1 MQAEFAPIGQLQT
14 SHSGD
19 NSFWPSFTDIM
30 MVVTMIFLMA
40 TSLLVV
46 RNWQLVSELRE
57 SIVAEQLAAQII
69 ESTSQENVT
78 LEERLANA
86 EQSNSIL
93 RLRLLKKNEELLD
106 ANNTIQ
112 QQAASIRALES
123 SNTEL
128 AKSMDLTN
136 AALAVANLEIDRVA
150 TQYRDLENQLA
161 TLSAQFNQQTIEN
174 EKTRALLTNAKA
186 EIESL
191 TQTSQAQQQEIS
203 SLTREKQRLSQEIA
217 SLIQDR
223 QRQDEKI
230 ANLAQDRQ
238 RQDEEIANLTREKQ
252 RLRQEIANLT
262 QDKQRLT
269 QEIANLTQDKQRL
282 TQESQAYSRELLI
295 FKDESRALLSS
306 AKAEIDLLS
315 RSSQTQQLSITSL
328 EQDKLLLKREVE
340 AYNRQLLA
348 LKGQYEVVKSKY
360 EELVKPAR
368 SAKGKYIAQVFYIKG
383 ETGKIIRY
391 KQPGD
396 SGFTD
401 LPLAEIEKRLS
412 RLKAQKGKD
421 LYVQIIIPQDSG
433 LTYNEAWDFMR
444 KMLVKYDYYYQ

>member
-1 MQAEFAPIGQLQT
+1 
-14 SHSGD
+14 
-19 NSFWPSFTDIM
+19 
-30 MVVTMIFLMA
+30 MIFLMA

-93 RLRLLKKNEELLD
+93 RLRLLKKDEELLVS
-106 ANNTIQ
+106 NNTIQ
-112 QQAASIRALES
+112 QQAASIRALEA
-123 SNTEL
+123 SNTEFGNTLDL
-128 AKSMDLTN
+128 AN
-136 AALAVANLEIDRVA
+136 AALTVANLEIERVA
-150 TQYRDLENQLA
+150 TQYRDLENQVA
-161 TLSAQFNQQTIEN
+161 RLSAQLNQQAVEN
-174 EKTRALLTNAKA
+174 EKTRALLSTAKA

-217 SLIQDR
+217 SLT
-223 QRQDEKI
+223 
-230 ANLAQDRQ
+230 QDRQ
-238 RQDEEIANLTREKQ
+238 RQDEEIASLTQDRQRQDEEIASLTRENQ
-252 RLRQEIANLT
+252 RLSQEIASLT
-262 QDKQRLT
+262 QDKQRL
-269 QEIANLTQDKQRL
+269 A
-282 TQESQAYSRELLI
+282 QESQAYSRELLI

-315 RSSQTQQLSITSL
+315 RSSQTQQQSITSL
-328 EQDKLLLKREVE
+328 KQDKLFLKREVE
-340 AYNRQLLA
+340 DYNRQLLA

-383 ETGKIIRY
+383 ESGKIIRY

-401 LPLAEIEKRLS
+401 LSLAEVEKRLS

-421 LYVQIIIPQDSG
+421 LYVQIIIPENSG

>member
-1 MQAEFAPIGQLQT
+1 MQADFAPIGQMQT

-30 MVVTMIFLMA
+30 IVITMIFLMT

-46 RNWQLVSELRE
+46 RNWQLVAELRE
-57 SIVAEQLAAQII
+57 SIVAEQLAAEII
-69 ESTSQENVT
+69 ESASQENVT

-93 RLRLLKKNEELLD
+93 RLRLLKKDEELLI
-106 ANNTIQ
+106 ASNTIQ
-112 QQAASIRALES
+112 QQAASIGALEA
-123 SNTEL
+123 SNTEFRNTLDL
-128 AKSMDLTN
+128 ANT
-136 AALAVANLEIDRVA
+136 ALIVANLEIERVA
-150 TQYRDLENQLA
+150 TQYQDLENQVDR
-161 TLSAQFNQQTIEN
+161 LSAQLSQQTSDN
-174 EKTRALLTNAKA
+174 QKTMALLSNAKA

-217 SLIQDR
+217 NLTQDR
-223 QRQDEKI
+223 QRQDEEI
-230 ANLAQDRQ
+230 TNLTQDRQ
-238 RQDEEIANLTREKQ
+238 RQDEEIASLTREKQ
-252 RLRQEIANLT
+252 RLSQEIASLT
-262 QDKQRLT
+262 RDKQRL
-269 QEIANLTQDKQRL
+269 A
-282 TQESQAYSRELLI
+282 QESQAYSRELLI
-295 FKDESRALLSS
+295 FKDKSRALLSS

-315 RSSQTQQLSITSL
+315 RSSQTQQQSITSL
-328 EQDKLLLKREVE
+328 KQDKLFLKREVE

-368 SAKGKYIAQVFYIKG
+368 SAKGKYIAQVYYIKG
-383 ETGKIIRY
+383 ESGKIIRF

-401 LPLAEIEKRLS
+401 LSLVEVEKRLS

-421 LYVQIIIPQDSG
+421 LYVQIIIPQNSG

>member
-1 MQAEFAPIGQLQT
+1 
-14 SHSGD
+14 
-19 NSFWPSFTDIM
+19 M

-93 RLRLLKKNEELLD
+93 RLRLLKKDEELLV

-112 QQAASIRALES
+112 QQAASIRVLES

-128 AKSMDLTN
+128 GKSMDLAN
-136 AALAVANLEIDRVA
+136 AALTVANLEIERVA

-174 EKTRALLTNAKA
+174 EKTRAMLTNAKA

-191 TQTSQAQQQEIS
+191 TQTSRAQQQEIS
-203 SLTREKQRLSQEIA
+203 SLTREKQRLSQEVA
-217 SLIQDR
+217 SLTQDR
-223 QRQDEKI
+223 IRQDEEI
-230 ANLAQDRQ
+230 AGLTQDRQ
-238 RQDEEIANLTREKQ
+238 RQDEEIASLTREKQ
-252 RLRQEIANLT
+252 RLSQEIASLT
-262 QDKQRLT
+262 QDKQRL
-269 QEIANLTQDKQRL
+269 A
-282 TQESQAYSRELLI
+282 QESQAYSRELLI
-295 FKDESRALLSS
+295 FKDESGALLSS
-306 AKAEIDLLS
+306 VKAEIDLLS
-315 RSSQTQQLSITSL
+315 RSSQTQQQSITSL
-328 EQDKLLLKREVE
+328 KQDKLFLKREVE

-368 SAKGKYIAQVFYIKG
+368 SAKGKYIVQVYYIKG
-383 ETGKIIRY
+383 KSGKIIRY

-396 SGFTD
+396 GGFTD
-401 LPLAEIEKRLS
+401 FPLAEVEKRLS

-444 KMLVKYDYYYQ
+444 KMLVEYDYYYQ

>member
-1 MQAEFAPIGQLQT
+1 MQADFAPIGQLQT

-30 MVVTMIFLMA
+30 IVIMMIFLMA

-46 RNWQLVSELRE
+46 RNWQLVAELRE

-78 LEERLANA
+78 LEERLANV

-93 RLRLLKKNEELLD
+93 RLRLLKKDEELLV
-106 ANNTIQ
+106 ASNTIQ
-112 QQAASIRALES
+112 QQAASIRALEA
-123 SNTEL
+123 SNTEFGKTLDL
-128 AKSMDLTN
+128 AN
-136 AALAVANLEIDRVA
+136 AALTVANLEIERVA
-150 TQYRDLENQLA
+150 TQYRDLESQVA
-161 TLSAQFNQQTIEN
+161 RLSAQLNQQISDS
-174 EKTRALLTNAKA
+174 EKTMALLSNAKA

-203 SLTREKQRLSQEIA
+203 SLTREKQRMSQEIA
-217 SLIQDR
+217 SLT
-223 QRQDEKI
+223 
-230 ANLAQDRQ
+230 QDRQ
-238 RQDEEIANLTREKQ
+238 RQDEEIASLTRENQ
-252 RLRQEIANLT
+252 RMSQEIASLA
-262 QDKQRLT
+262 QDKQHL
-269 QEIANLTQDKQRL
+269 A
-282 TQESQAYSRELLI
+282 QESQAYSRELLI
-295 FKDESRALLSS
+295 FKDESRALLSL
-306 AKAEIDLLS
+306 ARAEINLLS

-328 EQDKLLLKREVE
+328 KQDKLFLKREVE
-340 AYNRQLLA
+340 DYNRQLLA
-348 LKGQYEVVKSKY
+348 LKGQYDVVKSKY

-368 SAKGKYIAQVFYIKG
+368 SAKGKYIAQVFYVQG
-383 ETGKIIRY
+383 ESGKIIRY

-401 LPLAEIEKRLS
+401 LPLAEVEKRLS

-421 LYVQIIIPQDSG
+421 LYVQIIIPENSG

>member
-1 MQAEFAPIGQLQT
+1 MQADFAPIGQLQT
-14 SHSGD
+14 SNSGD

-30 MVVTMIFLMA
+30 IVIMMIFLMA

-46 RNWQLVSELRE
+46 RNWRLVAELRE

-78 LEERLANA
+78 LEERLANV

-93 RLRLLKKNEELLD
+93 RLRLLKKDEELLI
-106 ANNTIQ
+106 ASNTIQ
-112 QQAASIRALES
+112 QQAASIRALET
-123 SNTEL
+123 SNIEFRNSLDL
-128 AKSMDLTN
+128 AN
-136 AALAVANLEIDRVA
+136 AALTVANLEIERVA
-150 TQYRDLENQLA
+150 AQYRDLENRVARLGTQL
-161 TLSAQFNQQTIEN
+161 NQQAVEN
-174 EKTRALLTNAKA
+174 EKTRALLSNAKA

-217 SLIQDR
+217 SLT
-223 QRQDEKI
+223 
-230 ANLAQDRQ
+230 QDRQ
-238 RQDEEIANLTREKQ
+238 RQDEEIASLTREKQ
-252 RLRQEIANLT
+252 RLSQEIASLT
-262 QDKQRLT
+262 QDKQRL
-269 QEIANLTQDKQRL
+269 A
-282 TQESQAYSRELLI
+282 QESQAYSRELLI

-315 RSSQTQQLSITSL
+315 RSSQTQQQSITSL
-328 EQDKLLLKREVE
+328 KQDKLFLKREVE

-348 LKGQYEVVKSKY
+348 LKGQYEVVKSQY

-368 SAKGKYIAQVFYIKG
+368 SAKGKYIAQVYYIKG
-383 ETGKIIRY
+383 KSGKIIRY

-401 LPLAEIEKRLS
+401 LPLAEVEKRLS

-421 LYVQIIIPQDSG
+421 LYVQIIIPENSG

>member
-1 MQAEFAPIGQLQT
+1 MQADFAPIGQLQT

-30 MVVTMIFLMA
+30 IVIMMIFLMA

-46 RNWQLVSELRE
+46 RNWQLVAELRE

-78 LEERLANA
+78 LEERLANV

-93 RLRLLKKNEELLD
+93 RLRLLKKDEELLV
-106 ANNTIQ
+106 ASNTIQ
-112 QQAASIRALES
+112 QQAASIRTLEA
-123 SNTEL
+123 SNTEFGKTLDL
-128 AKSMDLTN
+128 AN
-136 AALAVANLEIDRVA
+136 AALTIANLEIERVV
-150 TQYRDLENQLA
+150 TQYQDLENQVARLG
-161 TLSAQFNQQTIEN
+161 AQLNQQTVEN
-174 EKTRALLTNAKA
+174 EKTRALLSAAKT

-203 SLTREKQRLSQEIA
+203 SLAREKQRLDEEIA
-217 SLIQDR
+217 SLTQD
-223 QRQDEKI
+223 K
-230 ANLAQDRQ
+230 Q
-238 RQDEEIANLTREKQ
+238 RQDEEIANLTQDGQRQDEEIISLTRENQ
-252 RLRQEIANLT
+252 RLSQEIASLT
-262 QDKQRLT
+262 QDKQRL
-269 QEIANLTQDKQRL
+269 A
-282 TQESQAYSRELLI
+282 QESQAYSRELLI

-306 AKAEIDLLS
+306 ARAEIDLLS

-328 EQDKLLLKREVE
+328 KQEKLFLKREVE
-340 AYNRQLLA
+340 DYNRQLLA
-348 LKGQYEVVKSKY
+348 LKGQYDVVKSKY

-383 ETGKIIRY
+383 ESGKIIRY

-401 LPLAEIEKRLS
+401 LPLAEVEKRLS

-421 LYVQIIIPQDSG
+421 LYVQIIIPENSG

>member
-1 MQAEFAPIGQLQT
+1 MQADFAPIGQLQT

-30 MVVTMIFLMA
+30 IVIMMIFLMA

-46 RNWQLVSELRE
+46 RNWRLVAELRE

-78 LEERLANA
+78 LEERLANV

-93 RLRLLKKNEELLD
+93 RLRLLKKDEELLV
-106 ANNTIQ
+106 ASNTIQ
-112 QQAASIRALES
+112 QQAASIRALEA
-123 SNTEL
+123 SNTEFRKSLDL
-128 AKSMDLTN
+128 AN
-136 AALAVANLEIDRVA
+136 AALTVANLEIERVA
-150 TQYRDLENQLA
+150 TQYRDLENQVA
-161 TLSAQFNQQTIEN
+161 RLSVQLNQQISDS
-174 EKTRALLTNAKA
+174 EKTMALLSNAKA

-217 SLIQDR
+217 SLT
-223 QRQDEKI
+223 
-230 ANLAQDRQ
+230 QDRQ
-238 RQDEEIANLTREKQ
+238 RQDEEIASLTQDRQRQDEEIASLTRENQ
-252 RLRQEIANLT
+252 RLSQEIASLT
-262 QDKQRLT
+262 QDKQRL
-269 QEIANLTQDKQRL
+269 A
-282 TQESQAYSRELLI
+282 QESQAYSRELLI

-315 RSSQTQQLSITSL
+315 RSSQTQQQSITSL
-328 EQDKLLLKREVE
+328 KQDKLFLKREVE
-340 AYNRQLLA
+340 DYNRQLLA
-348 LKGQYEVVKSKY
+348 LKGQYDVVKSKY

-368 SAKGKYIAQVFYIKG
+368 SAKGKYIAQVYYIKG
-383 ETGKIIRY
+383 KSGKIIRY

-401 LPLAEIEKRLS
+401 LPLAEVEKRLS

-421 LYVQIIIPQDSG
+421 LYVQIIIPENSG

>member
-1 MQAEFAPIGQLQT
+1 MQADFAPIGQLQT
-14 SHSGD
+14 RHSGD

-30 MVVTMIFLMA
+30 IVITMIFLMA

-46 RNWQLVSELRE
+46 RNWQLVAELRE

-78 LEERLANA
+78 LEERLANV

-93 RLRLLKKNEELLD
+93 RLRLLKKDEELLV
-106 ANNTIQ
+106 ASNTIQ
-112 QQAASIRALES
+112 QQAASIRALEA
-123 SNTEL
+123 SNTEFGNTLDL
-128 AKSMDLTN
+128 AN
-136 AALAVANLEIDRVA
+136 AALTVANLEIERVA
-150 TQYRDLENQLA
+150 AQYRDLENQVAKLG
-161 TLSAQFNQQTIEN
+161 AQLNQQTVEN
-174 EKTRALLTNAKA
+174 EKTRALLSTAKT

-203 SLTREKQRLSQEIA
+203 SLTQEKQRLSQEIA
-217 SLIQDR
+217 SLEQNR
-223 QRQDEKI
+223 QRQDEEI
-230 ANLAQDRQ
+230 ASLTQDRQ
-238 RQDEEIANLTREKQ
+238 RQDEEIVSLTRENQ
-252 RLRQEIANLT
+252 RLDEEIASLT
-262 QDKQRLT
+262 QDKQRL
-269 QEIANLTQDKQRL
+269 A
-282 TQESQAYSRELLI
+282 QESQAYSRELLI

-306 AKAEIDLLS
+306 ARAEIDLLS

-328 EQDKLLLKREVE
+328 KQDKLFLKREVE
-340 AYNRQLLA
+340 SYNRQLLA

-383 ETGKIIRY
+383 ESGKIIRY

-401 LPLAEIEKRLS
+401 LPLAEVEKRLS

-421 LYVQIIIPQDSG
+421 LYVQIIIPENSG

>member
-1 MQAEFAPIGQLQT
+1 MQANFAPIGQLQT

-30 MVVTMIFLMA
+30 IVITMIFLMA

-46 RNWQLVSELRE
+46 RNWQLVAELRE

-78 LEERLANA
+78 LEERLANV

-93 RLRLLKKNEELLD
+93 RLRLLKKDEELLV
-106 ANNTIQ
+106 ASNTIQ
-112 QQAASIRALES
+112 QQAASIRALEA
-123 SNTEL
+123 SNTEFGNTLDL
-128 AKSMDLTN
+128 AN
-136 AALAVANLEIDRVA
+136 AALTVANLEIERVA
-150 TQYRDLENQLA
+150 TQYRDLENQVA
-161 TLSAQFNQQTIEN
+161 RLSAQLNQQAVEN
-174 EKTRALLTNAKA
+174 EKTRALLSTAKA

-217 SLIQDR
+217 SLT
-223 QRQDEKI
+223 
-230 ANLAQDRQ
+230 QDRQ
-238 RQDEEIANLTREKQ
+238 RQDEEIASLTQDRQRQDEEIAGLTRENQ
-252 RLRQEIANLT
+252 RLSQEIASLT
-262 QDKQRLT
+262 QDKQRL
-269 QEIANLTQDKQRL
+269 A
-282 TQESQAYSRELLI
+282 QESQAYSRELLI

-306 AKAEIDLLS
+306 ARAEIDLLS
-315 RSSQTQQLSITSL
+315 RSSQTQQQSITSL
-328 EQDKLLLKREVE
+328 KQDKLFLKREVE
-340 AYNRQLLA
+340 SYNRQLLA

-368 SAKGKYIAQVFYIKG
+368 SAKGKYIVQVYYIKG
-383 ETGKIIRY
+383 KSGKIIRY

-401 LPLAEIEKRLS
+401 LPLAEVEKRLS

-421 LYVQIIIPQDSG
+421 LYVQIIIPENSG

>member
-1 MQAEFAPIGQLQT
+1 MQADFAPIGQLQT
-14 SHSGD
+14 SNSGD

-30 MVVTMIFLMA
+30 IVIMMIFLMA

-46 RNWQLVSELRE
+46 RNWRLVAELRE

-78 LEERLANA
+78 LEERLANV

-93 RLRLLKKNEELLD
+93 RLRLLKKDEELLI
-106 ANNTIQ
+106 ASNTIQ
-112 QQAASIRALES
+112 QQAASIRALET
-123 SNTEL
+123 SNIEFRNSLDL
-128 AKSMDLTN
+128 AN
-136 AALAVANLEIDRVA
+136 AALTVANLEIERVA
-150 TQYRDLENQLA
+150 TQYRDLENQVA
-161 TLSAQFNQQTIEN
+161 RLSAQLNQQTVEN
-174 EKTRALLTNAKA
+174 EKTRALLSNAKA

-203 SLTREKQRLSQEIA
+203 SLTREEQRLSQEITNLTQDRQRQDEEIAKLTQDRQRQDEEIASLTREKQRLSQEIA
-217 SLIQDR
+217 SL
-223 QRQDEKI
+223 
-230 ANLAQDRQ
+230 A
-238 RQDEEIANLTREKQ
+238 
-252 RLRQEIANLT
+252 
-262 QDKQRLT
+262 QDKQRL
-269 QEIANLTQDKQRL
+269 AL
-282 TQESQAYSRELLI
+282 ESKAYSRELLI

-315 RSSQTQQLSITSL
+315 RSSQTQQQSITSL
-328 EQDKLLLKREVE
+328 KQDKLFLKREVE

-368 SAKGKYIAQVFYIKG
+368 SAKGKYIVQVYYIKG
-383 ETGKIIRY
+383 KSGKIIRY

-401 LPLAEIEKRLS
+401 LLLAEVEKRLS

>member
-1 MQAEFAPIGQLQT
+1 MQADFAPIGQLQT

-30 MVVTMIFLMA
+30 IVIMMIFLMA

-46 RNWQLVSELRE
+46 RNWRLVAELRE

-78 LEERLANA
+78 LEERLANV

-93 RLRLLKKNEELLD
+93 RLRLLKKDEELLV
-106 ANNTIQ
+106 ASNTIQ
-112 QQAASIRALES
+112 QQAASIRALET
-123 SNTEL
+123 SNTEFRNSLDL
-128 AKSMDLTN
+128 AN
-136 AALAVANLEIDRVA
+136 AALTVANLEIERVA
-150 TQYRDLENQLA
+150 TQYRDLENQVA
-161 TLSAQFNQQTIEN
+161 RLSAQLNQQTSDNQE
-174 EKTRALLTNAKA
+174 TMALLSNAKA

-203 SLTREKQRLSQEIA
+203 SLTRENQRLSQKIA
-217 SLIQDR
+217 SLTQDR
-223 QRQDEKI
+223 QRQDEEI
-230 ANLAQDRQ
+230 ASLAQDRQ
-238 RQDEEIANLTREKQ
+238 RQDEEIAS
-252 RLRQEIANLT
+252 LT
-262 QDKQRLT
+262 QDKQRL
-269 QEIANLTQDKQRL
+269 A
-282 TQESQAYSRELLI
+282 QESQAYSRELLI

-306 AKAEIDLLS
+306 TKAEIDLLS
-315 RSSQTQQLSITSL
+315 RSSQTQQQSITSL
-328 EQDKLLLKREVE
+328 KQDKLFLKREVE

-368 SAKGKYIAQVFYIKG
+368 SAKGKYIAQVYYIKG
-383 ETGKIIRY
+383 ISGKIIRY

-401 LPLAEIEKRLS
+401 LPLAEVEKRLS

-421 LYVQIIIPQDSG
+421 LYVQIIIPENSG

>member
-1 MQAEFAPIGQLQT
+1 MQADFAPIGQLQT
-14 SHSGD
+14 RHSGD

-30 MVVTMIFLMA
+30 IVITMIFLMA

-46 RNWQLVSELRE
+46 RNWQLVAELRE

-78 LEERLANA
+78 LEERLANV

-93 RLRLLKKNEELLD
+93 RLRLLKKDEELLV
-106 ANNTIQ
+106 ASNTIQ
-112 QQAASIRALES
+112 QQAASIRALEA
-123 SNTEL
+123 SNTEFGNTLDL
-128 AKSMDLTN
+128 AN
-136 AALAVANLEIDRVA
+136 AALTVANLEIERVA
-150 TQYRDLENQLA
+150 AQYRDLENQVARLG
-161 TLSAQFNQQTIEN
+161 AQLNQQTVEN
-174 EKTRALLTNAKA
+174 EKTRALLSTARA

-203 SLTREKQRLSQEIA
+203 SLTQEKQRLSQEIA
-217 SLIQDR
+217 SLEQDRQRQDKEIDNLTQDR

-230 ANLAQDRQ
+230 ASLTRENQ
-238 RQDEEIANLTREKQ
+238 RLDEEIAS
-252 RLRQEIANLT
+252 LT
-262 QDKQRLT
+262 QDKQRL
-269 QEIANLTQDKQRL
+269 A
-282 TQESQAYSRELLI
+282 QESQAYSRELLI

-306 AKAEIDLLS
+306 ARAEIDLLS

-328 EQDKLLLKREVE
+328 KQDKLFLKREVE
-340 AYNRQLLA
+340 DYNRQLLA
-348 LKGQYEVVKSKY
+348 LKGQYDVVKSKY

-383 ETGKIIRY
+383 ESGKIIRY

-401 LPLAEIEKRLS
+401 LPLAEVEKRLS

-421 LYVQIIIPQDSG
+421 LYVQIIIPENSG

>member
-1 MQAEFAPIGQLQT
+1 MQADFAPIGQLQT
-14 SHSGD
+14 SNSGD

-30 MVVTMIFLMA
+30 IVIMMIFLMA

-46 RNWQLVSELRE
+46 RNWRLVAELRE

-78 LEERLANA
+78 LEERLANV

-93 RLRLLKKNEELLD
+93 RLRLLKKDEELLV
-106 ANNTIQ
+106 ASNTIQ
-112 QQAASIRALES
+112 QQAASIRALEA
-123 SNTEL
+123 SNTEFRTSLDL
-128 AKSMDLTN
+128 AN
-136 AALAVANLEIDRVA
+136 AALTVANLEIERVA
-150 TQYRDLENQLA
+150 TQYRDLENQVA
-161 TLSAQFNQQTIEN
+161 RLSVQLNQQISDS
-174 EKTRALLTNAKA
+174 EKTMALLSNAKA

-217 SLIQDR
+217 S
-223 QRQDEKI
+223 
-230 ANLAQDRQ
+230 
-238 RQDEEIANLTREKQ
+238 
-252 RLRQEIANLT
+252 
-262 QDKQRLT
+262 
-269 QEIANLTQDKQRL
+269 LTQDKQRL

-315 RSSQTQQLSITSL
+315 RSSQTQQQSITSL
-328 EQDKLLLKREVE
+328 KQDKLFLKREVE
-340 AYNRQLLA
+340 DYNRQLLA
-348 LKGQYEVVKSKY
+348 LKGQYDVVKSKY

-368 SAKGKYIAQVFYIKG
+368 SAKGKYIAQVYYIKG
-383 ETGKIIRY
+383 KSGKIIRY

-401 LPLAEIEKRLS
+401 LPLAEVEKRLS

-421 LYVQIIIPQDSG
+421 LYVQIIIPENSG

>member
-1 MQAEFAPIGQLQT
+1 MQADFAPIGQIQT

-30 MVVTMIFLMA
+30 IVITMIFLMA

-46 RNWQLVSELRE
+46 RNWQLVAELRE

-78 LEERLANA
+78 LEERLANV

-93 RLRLLKKNEELLD
+93 RLRLLKKDEELLV
-106 ANNTIQ
+106 ASNTIQ
-112 QQAASIRALES
+112 QQAASIRALEA
-123 SNTEL
+123 SNTEFGKTLDL
-128 AKSMDLTN
+128 AN
-136 AALAVANLEIDRVA
+136 AALTVANLEIERVA
-150 TQYRDLENQLA
+150 KQYRDLENQVA
-161 TLSAQFNQQTIEN
+161 RLSEQLNLQTVEN
-174 EKTRALLTNAKA
+174 EKSRALLSTAKA
-186 EIESL
+186 EIKSL

-203 SLTREKQRLSQEIA
+203 SLTQEKQRLDEEIA
-217 SLIQDR
+217 SLT
-223 QRQDEKI
+223 
-230 ANLAQDRQ
+230 QDRQ
-238 RQDEEIANLTREKQ
+238 RQDEEIASLTQGRQRQDEEIASLKRENQ
-252 RLRQEIANLT
+252 RLSQEIASLT
-262 QDKQRLT
+262 QDKQRL
-269 QEIANLTQDKQRL
+269 A
-282 TQESQAYSRELLI
+282 QESQAYSRELLI

-315 RSSQTQQLSITSL
+315 RSSQTRQQSITSL
-328 EQDKLLLKREVE
+328 KQDKLFLKREVE
-340 AYNRQLLA
+340 DYNRQLLA
-348 LKGQYEVVKSKY
+348 LKGQYDVVKSKY

-368 SAKGKYIAQVFYIKG
+368 SAKGKYIAQVYYIKG
-383 ETGKIIRY
+383 KSGKIIRY

-401 LPLAEIEKRLS
+401 LSLAEVEKRLS

-421 LYVQIIIPQDSG
+421 LYVQIIIPENSG